1 MSHGGA
7 VALAPVLTAIAL
19 TFFTTALLGVP
30 VAFSLGLSSL
40 AALLVSSDLPLRM
53 IPERMIAS
61 VDSFPLLAIPLFM
74 LAGELMES
82 AGILA
87 RLVEFARVLV
97 GHIRGGLAHVCV
109 VCEMILSGVTGTAV
123 GDAAALASVFLGPM
137 KREYDEEFGAGVVAA
152 AANIGPIIPPSAA
165 MIVYAYMA
173 GASVSI
179 AGLFLAGMVPG
190 VLIGLGMMALAYV
203 IARRRGYPVTGQRP
217 RAREVALRTWQALPV
232 LFMPVVVI
240 GGMVG
245 GAFTA
250 TEAAAIAV
258 VYALVVGFFVTREL
272 RVAHLRPALVRSGT
286 TTSIVVL
293 LIALAA
299 SVTFLLTVAQIPA
312 AVAAFLKSVTAS
324 PTVFLTLVMLFL
336 ILVGMFLESNAAY
349 IMLVPIF
356 HPIALQYGIDPLHF
370 GFVFVLNL
378 VIGMLTPPVGVVLFV
393 VVSLSGLTMERLVRG
408 VWPFVILQFVV
419 LFLCVYFPG
428 LYIWVPRLFG
438 Y

>member
-1 MSHGGA
+1 M
-7 VALAPVLTAIAL
+7 LITIAL
-19 TFFTTALLGVP
+19 TFFATALVGVP
-30 VAFSLGLSSL
+30 IAFALGLSSL
-40 AALLVSSDLPLRM
+40 AAVLVSSDLPLRM
-53 IPERMIAS
+53 IPERMIAA
-61 VDSFPLLAIPLFM
+61 VDSFPLLAIPLFI

-82 AGILA
+82 AGILS

-137 KREYDEEFGAGVVAA
+137 KREYDEEFGAAVVAG

-165 MIVYAYMA
+165 MIVYAIMA
-173 GASVSI
+173 GSSVSI

-190 VLIGLGMMALAYV
+190 ILIGVGMMGLSYA
-203 IARRRGYPVTGQRP
+203 IARRRGYPISGERP
-217 RAREVALRTWQALPV
+217 RLREVALRTWQALPV
-232 LFMPVVVI
+232 LLMPVVVI

-245 GAFTA
+245 GVFTA

-258 VYALVVGFFVTREL
+258 VYAVVVGFFVTREL
-272 RVAHLRPALVRSGT
+272 KVAHLWPALIRSAA
-286 TTSIVVL
+286 TTSIVVI
-293 LIALAA
+293 LIALAS
-299 SVTFLLTVAQIPA
+299 SVTFLLTVAQVPA
-312 AVAAFLKSVTAS
+312 AVAGFLQSITSS

-336 ILVGMFLESNAAY
+336 LLVGMFIESNAAY
-349 IMLVPIF
+349 IMLVPIL
-356 HPIALQYGIDPLHF
+356 HPIAVQYGIDPLHF

-393 VVSLSGLTMERLVRG
+393 VASLSGLTMERLVRG
-408 VWPFVILQFVV
+408 VWPFVVLQFGV

-428 LYIWVPRLFG
+428 LYMWVPRLFG

>member
-1 MSHGGA
+1 M
-7 VALAPVLTAIAL
+7 LAAIAL
-19 TFFTTALLGVP
+19 TFAATALAGVP
-30 VAFSLGLSSL
+30 IAFALGLAST
-40 AALLVSSDLPLRM
+40 AAVLLSSDLPLRM
-53 IPERMIAS
+53 IPERMVAA

-87 RLVEFARVLV
+87 RLVGFARALV

-137 KREYDEEFGAGVVAA
+137 KREYDEEFGVGVVAA
-152 AANIGPIIPPSAA
+152 AASIGPIIPPSAA
-165 MIVYAYMA
+165 MIVYAIMA
-173 GASVSI
+173 GSSVSI
-179 AGLFLAGMVPG
+179 AGLFLAGVVPG
-190 VLIGLGMMALAYV
+190 VLIGAGMMGLAYL
-203 IARRRGYPVTGQRP
+203 IARRRGYAVSGERL
-217 RAREVALRTWQALPV
+217 RVREVALRTWQALPV

-258 VYALVVGFFVTREL
+258 VYALLVGFFVTREL
-272 RVAHLRPALVRSGT
+272 RPAHLGPALVRSAA
-286 TTSIVVL
+286 TTSIVVM
-293 LIALAA
+293 LIALAS

-312 AVAAFLKSVTAS
+312 AVAAFLQSVTTS

-336 ILVGMFLESNAAY
+336 IVVGMFLESNAAY
-349 IMLVPIF
+349 IMLVPIL
-356 HPIALQYGIDPLHF
+356 HPIAIQYGIDPLHF

-393 VVSLSGLTMERLVRG
+393 VASLSGLRMERVVRG
-408 VWPFVILQFVV
+408 AWPFIVLQFAV
-419 LFLCVYFPG
+419 LFVCVYVPSV
-428 LYIWVPRLFG
+428 YMWVPRLFG

>member
-1 MSHGGA
+1 M
-7 VALAPVLTAIAL
+7 LITIAL
-19 TFFTTALLGVP
+19 TFFATALVGVP
-30 VAFSLGLSSL
+30 IAFALGLSSL
-40 AALLVSSDLPLRM
+40 AAVLVSSDVPLRM
-53 IPERMIAS
+53 IPERMIAA
-61 VDSFPLLAIPLFM
+61 VDSFPLLAIPLFI

-82 AGILA
+82 AGILS

-137 KREYDEEFGAGVVAA
+137 KREYDEEFGAAVVAA

-165 MIVYAYMA
+165 MIVYAIMA
-173 GASVSI
+173 GSSVSI

-190 VLIGLGMMALAYV
+190 ILIGVGMMGLSYA
-203 IARRRGYPVTGQRP
+203 IARRRGYPISGERP
-217 RAREVALRTWQALPV
+217 RLREVALRTWQALPV
-232 LFMPVVVI
+232 LLMPVVVI

-245 GAFTA
+245 GVFTA

-258 VYALVVGFFVTREL
+258 VYAVVVGFFVTREL
-272 RVAHLRPALVRSGT
+272 KVAHLSPALIRSAA
-286 TTSIVVL
+286 TTSIVVI
-293 LIALAA
+293 LIALAS
-299 SVTFLLTVAQIPA
+299 SVTFLLTVAQVPA
-312 AVAAFLKSVTAS
+312 AVAVFLQSITSS

-336 ILVGMFLESNAAY
+336 ILVGMFIESNAAY
-349 IMLVPIF
+349 IMLVPIL
-356 HPIALQYGIDPLHF
+356 HPIAVQYGIDPLHF

-393 VVSLSGLTMERLVRG
+393 VASLSGLTMERLVRG
-408 VWPFVILQFVV
+408 VWPFVVLQFGV

-428 LYIWVPRLFG
+428 LYMWVPRLFG

>member
-1 MSHGGA
+1 M
-7 VALAPVLTAIAL
+7 LITIAL
-19 TFFTTALLGVP
+19 TFFATALVGVP
-30 VAFSLGLSSL
+30 IAFALGLSSL
-40 AALLVSSDLPLRM
+40 AAVLVSSDLPLRM
-53 IPERMIAS
+53 IPERMVAA
-61 VDSFPLLAIPLFM
+61 VDSFPLLAIPLFI

-82 AGILA
+82 AGILS

-137 KREYDEEFGAGVVAA
+137 KREYDEEFGAAVVAS

-165 MIVYAYMA
+165 MIVYAIMA
-173 GASVSI
+173 GSSVSI

-190 VLIGLGMMALAYV
+190 ILIGVGMMALSYV
-203 IARRRGYPVTGQRP
+203 IARRRRYPISGERP
-217 RAREVALRTWQALPV
+217 RLREVALRTWQALPV
-232 LFMPVVVI
+232 LLMPVVVI

-245 GAFTA
+245 GVFTA

-258 VYALVVGFFVTREL
+258 VYAVVVGFFVTREL
-272 RVAHLRPALVRSGT
+272 QVAHLWPALIRSAA
-286 TTSIVVL
+286 TTSIVVI
-293 LIALAA
+293 LIALAS
-299 SVTFLLTVAQIPA
+299 SVTFLLTVAQVPA
-312 AVAAFLKSVTAS
+312 AVAGFLQSITSS

-336 ILVGMFLESNAAY
+336 LLVGMFIESNAAY
-349 IMLVPIF
+349 IMLVPIL
-356 HPIALQYGIDPLHF
+356 HPIAVQYGIDPLHF

-393 VVSLSGLTMERLVRG
+393 VASLSGLTMERLVRG
-408 VWPFVILQFVV
+408 VWPFVVLQFGV

-428 LYIWVPRLFG
+428 LYMWVPRLFG

>member
-1 MSHGGA
+1 M
-7 VALAPVLTAIAL
+7 LITIAL
-19 TFFTTALLGVP
+19 TFFATALVGVP
-30 VAFSLGLSSL
+30 IAFALGLSSL
-40 AALLVSSDLPLRM
+40 AAVLVSSDLPLRM
-53 IPERMIAS
+53 IPERMIAA
-61 VDSFPLLAIPLFM
+61 VDSFPLLAIPLFI

-82 AGILA
+82 AGILS

-137 KREYDEEFGAGVVAA
+137 KREYDEEFGAAVVAG

-165 MIVYAYMA
+165 MIVYAIMA
-173 GASVSI
+173 GSSVSI

-190 VLIGLGMMALAYV
+190 ILIGVGMMGLSYA
-203 IARRRGYPVTGQRP
+203 IARRRGYPISGERP
-217 RAREVALRTWQALPV
+217 RLREVALRTWQALPV
-232 LFMPVVVI
+232 LLMPVVVI

-245 GAFTA
+245 GVFTA

-258 VYALVVGFFVTREL
+258 VYAVVVGFFVTREL
-272 RVAHLRPALVRSGT
+272 KVAHLWPALIRSAA
-286 TTSIVVL
+286 TTSIVII
-293 LIALAA
+293 LIALAS
-299 SVTFLLTVAQIPA
+299 SVTFLLTVAQVPA
-312 AVAAFLKSVTAS
+312 AVAGFLQSITSS

-336 ILVGMFLESNAAY
+336 LLVGMFIESNAAY
-349 IMLVPIF
+349 IMLVPIL
-356 HPIALQYGIDPLHF
+356 HPIAVQYGIDPLHF

-393 VVSLSGLTMERLVRG
+393 VASLSGLTMERLVRG
-408 VWPFVILQFVV
+408 VWPFVVLQFGV

-428 LYIWVPRLFG
+428 LYMWVPRLFG

>member
-1 MSHGGA
+1 M
-7 VALAPVLTAIAL
+7 LITIAL
-19 TFFTTALLGVP
+19 TFFATALVGVP
-30 VAFSLGLSSL
+30 IAFALGLSSL
-40 AALLVSSDLPLRM
+40 AAVLVSSDLPLRM
-53 IPERMIAS
+53 IPERMIAA
-61 VDSFPLLAIPLFM
+61 VDSFPLLAIPLFI

-82 AGILA
+82 AGILS

-137 KREYDEEFGAGVVAA
+137 KREYDEEFGAAVVAG

-165 MIVYAYMA
+165 MIVYAIMA
-173 GASVSI
+173 GSSVSI

-190 VLIGLGMMALAYV
+190 ILIGVGMMGLSYA
-203 IARRRGYPVTGQRP
+203 IARRRGYPISGERP
-217 RAREVALRTWQALPV
+217 RLREVALRTWQALPV
-232 LFMPVVVI
+232 LLMPVVVI

-245 GAFTA
+245 GVFTA

-258 VYALVVGFFVTREL
+258 VYAVVVGFFVTREL
-272 RVAHLRPALVRSGT
+272 KVAHLWPALIRSAA
-286 TTSIVVL
+286 TTSIVVI
-293 LIALAA
+293 LIALAS
-299 SVTFLLTVAQIPA
+299 SVTFLLTVAQVPA
-312 AVAAFLKSVTAS
+312 AVAGFLQSITSS
-324 PTVFLTLVMLFL
+324 PTMFLTLVMLFL
-336 ILVGMFLESNAAY
+336 LLVGMFIESNAAY
-349 IMLVPIF
+349 IMLVPIL
-356 HPIALQYGIDPLHF
+356 HPIAVQYGIDPLHF

-393 VVSLSGLTMERLVRG
+393 VASLSGLTMERLVRG
-408 VWPFVILQFVV
+408 VWPFVVLQFGV

-428 LYIWVPRLFG
+428 LYMWVPRLFG

>member
-1 MSHGGA
+1 M
-7 VALAPVLTAIAL
+7 LITIAL
-19 TFFTTALLGVP
+19 TFFATALVGVP
-30 VAFSLGLSSL
+30 IAFALGLSSL
-40 AALLVSSDLPLRM
+40 AAVLVSSDLPLRM
-53 IPERMIAS
+53 IPERMIAA
-61 VDSFPLLAIPLFM
+61 VDSFPLLAIPLFI

-82 AGILA
+82 AGILS

-137 KREYDEEFGAGVVAA
+137 KREYDEEFGAAVVAS

-165 MIVYAYMA
+165 MIVYAIMA
-173 GASVSI
+173 GSSVSI

-190 VLIGLGMMALAYV
+190 ILIGVGMMALSYV
-203 IARRRGYPVTGQRP
+203 IARRRGYPISGERP
-217 RAREVALRTWQALPV
+217 RLREVALRTWQALPV
-232 LFMPVVVI
+232 LLMPVVVI

-245 GAFTA
+245 GVFTA

-258 VYALVVGFFVTREL
+258 VYAVVVGFFVTREL
-272 RVAHLRPALVRSGT
+272 KVAHLWPALIRSAA
-286 TTSIVVL
+286 TTSIVVI
-293 LIALAA
+293 LIALAS
-299 SVTFLLTVAQIPA
+299 SVTFLLTVAQVPA
-312 AVAAFLKSVTAS
+312 AVAVFLQSITSS

-336 ILVGMFLESNAAY
+336 ILVGMFIESNAAY
-349 IMLVPIF
+349 IMLVPIL
-356 HPIALQYGIDPLHF
+356 HPIAVQYGIDPLHF

-393 VVSLSGLTMERLVRG
+393 VASLSGLTMERLVRG
-408 VWPFVILQFVV
+408 VWPFVVLQFGV
-419 LFLCVYFPG
+419 LFLCVYLPG
-428 LYIWVPRLFG
+428 LYMWVPRLFG

>member
-1 MSHGGA
+1 M
-7 VALAPVLTAIAL
+7 LITIAL
-19 TFFTTALLGVP
+19 TFFATALVGVP
-30 VAFSLGLSSL
+30 IAFALGLSSL
-40 AALLVSSDLPLRM
+40 AAVLVSSDLPLRM
-53 IPERMIAS
+53 IPERMIAA
-61 VDSFPLLAIPLFM
+61 VDSFPLLAIPLFI

-82 AGILA
+82 AGILS

-137 KREYDEEFGAGVVAA
+137 KREYDEEFGAAVVAS

-165 MIVYAYMA
+165 MIVYAIMA
-173 GASVSI
+173 GSSVSI

-190 VLIGLGMMALAYV
+190 ILIGVGMMALSYV
-203 IARRRGYPVTGQRP
+203 IARRRGYPISGERP
-217 RAREVALRTWQALPV
+217 RLREVARRTWQALPV
-232 LFMPVVVI
+232 LLMPVVVI

-245 GAFTA
+245 GVFTA

-258 VYALVVGFFVTREL
+258 VYAVVVGFFVTREL
-272 RVAHLRPALVRSGT
+272 QVAHLWPALIRSAA
-286 TTSIVVL
+286 TTSIVVI
-293 LIALAA
+293 LIALAS
-299 SVTFLLTVAQIPA
+299 SVTFLLTVAQVPA
-312 AVAAFLKSVTAS
+312 AVAGFLQSITSS

-336 ILVGMFLESNAAY
+336 ILVGMFIESNAAY
-349 IMLVPIF
+349 IMLVPIL
-356 HPIALQYGIDPLHF
+356 HPIAVQYGIDPLHF

-393 VVSLSGLTMERLVRG
+393 VASLSGLTMERLVRG
-408 VWPFVILQFVV
+408 VWPFVVLQFGV

-428 LYIWVPRLFG
+428 LYMWVPRLFG

>member
-1 MSHGGA
+1 M
-7 VALAPVLTAIAL
+7 LTTIAL
-19 TFFTTALLGVP
+19 TFAVTALIGVP
-30 VAFSLGLSSL
+30 VAFALGLSSL
-40 AALLVSSDLPLRM
+40 AAVLISSDLPLRM
-53 IPERMIAS
+53 IPERMIAA

-82 AGILA
+82 AGILS

-109 VCEMILSGVTGTAV
+109 VSEMILSGVTGTAV
-123 GDAAALASVFLGPM
+123 GDAAALGSVFLGPM
-137 KREYDEEFGAGVVAA
+137 KREYDEEFGAAVVAA

-173 GASVSI
+173 GASVSV
-179 AGLFLAGMVPG
+179 AGLFLAGVVPG
-190 VLIGLGMMALAYV
+190 LFIGVGMMAFAYV
-203 IARRRGYPVTGQRP
+203 IARRRGYPVSGERP
-217 RAREVALRTWQALPV
+217 RLREIARRTWQALPI
-232 LFMPVVVI
+232 LLMPVVVI
-240 GGMVG
+240 GGMVA

-250 TEAAAIAV
+250 TEAAAVAV
-258 VYALVVGFFVTREL
+258 VYAVAVGFFVTREL
-272 RVAHLRPALVRSGT
+272 RLRHLWPALVRSAT
-286 TTSIVVL
+286 TTSIVVM

-299 SVTFLLTVAQIPA
+299 SVTFLLTIGQVPTTVAS
-312 AVAAFLKSVTAS
+312 FLKSVTAS
-324 PTVFLTLVMLFL
+324 PAVFLTLVMFFL
-336 ILVGMFLESNAAY
+336 IVVGMLLESNAAY
-349 IMLVPIF
+349 IMLVPIL
-356 HPIALQYGIDPLHF
+356 HPVAIQYGIDPLHF

-393 VVSLSGLTMERLVRG
+393 VASLSGLTMERLVRG
-408 VWPFVILQFVV
+408 VWPFVVLQFGV